1 MRKFLPVLVAVAA
14 LLGGC
19 SRAVEP
25 RAVAEPARWDPCSI
39 TPEQIE
45 ATGLDPE
52 YRDVGW
58 GEGIVV
64 DDWARCSFRPVGFDV
79 PYVFNVRSSLN
90 RTVEEARENSS
101 NVQGRDLDV
110 DGRDAFEY
118 RTEVARSV
126 NDCNLAVDL
135 PPGVV
140 VFTVNYMHV
149 DDGVDP
155 CPILLEH
162 IDDVKSALPPATK

>member
-1 MRKFLPVLVAVAA
+1 MLKFLPVLVAVVA

-25 RAVAEPARWDPCSI
+25 QAVAEPTRWDPCSI

-64 DDWARCSFRPVGFDV
+64 DDWDICSFKPVGFDV
-79 PYVFNVRSSLN
+79 PYFFVVMSSLD
-90 RTVEEARENSS
+90 RTIEEAREDSS
-101 NVQGRDLDV
+101 NFSGHDFQVN
-110 DGRDAFEY
+110 GRDAFQY
-118 RTEVARSV
+118 KTDIARSII
-126 NDCNLAVDL
+126 DCNVAVEL

-140 VFTVNYMHV
+140 VFTINYNDV
-149 DDGVDP
+149 DDGIDP

-162 IDDVKSALPPATK
+162 VNDLEAALPPATK

>member
-1 MRKFLPVLVAVAA
+1 MRKFLPVLVAVVA

-25 RAVAEPARWDPCSI
+25 QAVAEPSRWDPCSI
-39 TPEQIE
+39 TPEQIA

-79 PYVFNVRSSLN
+79 PYLFNVMSSLN

-101 NVQGRDLDV
+101 NLEGRDLDV

-126 NDCNLAVDL
+126 NDCNVAVDL

-149 DDGVDP
+149 DDDVDP

-162 IDDVKSALPPATK
+162 IDDVQSALPPATK